1 MTCGSSTTFKNA
13 TFDLSEHRNIYYLN
27 PLDLL
32 SASSIPFAKSICL
45 PSCPSISAV
54 CNSSS
59 LPCTS
64 GQTYRCPYYKF
75 ATDSLYGKLP
85 GVPDYG
91 VQWFDNMANMTGTN
105 SDLSAAFLISRLQGS
120 NQGWA
125 NTLLSSYNITASSS
139 VSGRYYQLRS
149 QLPGSGPCYPVWA
162 ETVEYFHRCFPV
174 IPDAWGSSAVSSVT
188 GAVVGGSSSSAFKDS
203 YNNLSQRWTRYVA
216 DISKGILIIV
226 VAGLVGGVVLSLL
239 WLLILRFLAGLMAW
253 LTILAVNVA
262 LAGLTLYSFAL
273 SGDLGKIALAQD
285 AMNKLPPA
293 SSPIELEQTQWRY
306 IGIGIGVVAALILLL
321 TLLMISRVRI
331 AVACIKVASQAIGA
345 MPSIM
350 FFPLLPFVFEVG
362 LVIYWIAVT
371 ALLYSAGDLSAH
383 CRPPSAG
390 NSTSF
395 SFTSMGNI
403 TASSLAPTAPSAANT
418 TCYANVTSR
427 DDMVSACAAD
437 PDCRLSYDWNNE
449 LQYAFLYH
457 FFGLLWT
464 NQFIIGATHVTVA
477 GAIASYYFAHGDSMN
492 MPALPVLTAL
502 KNTVVYHLG
511 SVAFGSIIIAIIQL
525 IRFILDYLD
534 RKTKELQCI
543 MWCLEKI
550 VAFINRN
557 AYIMVAVKGT
567 SYCVSAGRAV
577 SLIVTN
583 VLRIAA
589 VNFIGSILIFLGKV
603 AVAATCGII
612 AFAMSQVPYYT
623 DSNAYPDTTLSS
635 PILPIAIS
643 IITGFA
649 VAELFFSVYEMAI
662 DTIMLAFCE
671 DCESNGN
678 PKYAPPLLMEI
689 MGSDASAQGAGNGK
703 HSETA
708 KPIGH

>member
-1 MTCGSSTTFKNA
+1 MVPAVLWLLILRFLAGLMAWLTILAVNVALAGLTF
-13 TFDLSEHRNIYYLN
+13 
-27 PLDLL
+27 
-32 SASSIPFAKSICL
+32 
-45 PSCPSISAV
+45 
-54 CNSSS
+54 
-59 LPCTS
+59 
-64 GQTYRCPYYKF
+64 
-75 ATDSLYGKLP
+75 
-85 GVPDYG
+85 
-91 VQWFDNMANMTGTN
+91 
-105 SDLSAAFLISRLQGS
+105 
-120 NQGWA
+120 
-125 NTLLSSYNITASSS
+125 YNITASSS

-162 ETVEYFHRCFPV
+162 ETVEYFH
-174 IPDAWGSSAVSSVT
+174 
-188 GAVVGGSSSSAFKDS
+188 
-203 YNNLSQRWTRYVA
+203 SQRWTRYVA

-306 IGIGIGVVAALILLL
+306 IGIGVGVVAALVLLL
-321 TLLMISRVRI
+321 TLLMISRIRI

-350 FFPLLPFVFEVG
+350 FFPLLPFVFE
-362 LVIYWIAVT
+362 
-371 ALLYSAGDLSAH
+371 
-383 CRPPSAG
+383 
-390 NSTSF
+390 
-395 SFTSMGNI
+395 
-403 TASSLAPTAPSAANT
+403 
-418 TCYANVTSR
+418 
-427 DDMVSACAAD
+427 
-437 PDCRLSYDWNNE
+437 
-449 LQYAFLYH
+449 
-457 FFGLLWT
+457 
-464 NQFIIGATHVTVA
+464 
-477 GAIASYYFAHGDSMN
+477 
-492 MPALPVLTAL
+492 
-502 KNTVVYHLG
+502 
-511 SVAFGSIIIAIIQL
+511 
-525 IRFILDYLD
+525 
-534 RKTKELQCI
+534 CI

-662 DTIMLAFCE
+662 DTIMLAFFME
-671 DCESNGN
+671 YPGLGYKRLRDKP
-678 PKYAPPLLMEI
+678 PK
-689 MGSDASAQGAGNGK
+689 AQQQPAV
-703 HSETA
+703 A
-708 KPIGH
+708 Q